1 MHPIFDDPEKRS
13 RGVGVLPFVSMPD
26 YISIVRL
33 KTALR
38 FKASGV
44 DLKNVGVFIH
54 SGDEI
59 WSFTP
64 LPVLTAALEAIT
76 DKDHCEYRSRHSLE
90 AGSSGCKILSWLLR
104 KHFERYLWRFS
115 GQGLFVEGDPMSP
128 RAFFH
133 GENASVRNISYTA
146 DAHQATRKV
155 VVQCAG
161 GKRPW
166 FRNEG
171 FGYQAL
177 PFENFWGVAMEPFFL
192 FTGPDASKP
201 LPYAAQNVHSKHH
214 STKTGQSHLSF
225 WIDFLSSG
233 AALIDLRDRYV
244 DTLFLGRALV
254 PEQT

>member
-1 MHPIFDDPEKRS
+1 
-13 RGVGVLPFVSMPD
+13 VLPFVSMPD
-26 YISIVRL
+26 HISIVRL

-38 FKASGV
+38 FKASSV

-76 DKDHCEYRSRHSLE
+76 DEDHCEYRSRDSLE
-90 AGSSGCKILSWLLR
+90 AGSSGRKIVSWLLR
-104 KHFERYLWRFS
+104 KHFEQYLWRFS
-115 GQGLFVEGDPMSP
+115 GQGLFVEGEPMAP

-133 GENASVRNISYTA
+133 GQNANVRKISYIA
-146 DAHQATRKV
+146 KDARQETRKV
-155 VVQCAG
+155 VVQCSG

-177 PFENFWGVAMEPFFL
+177 PLENIWGVALEPFFL
-192 FTGPDASKP
+192 FTGPDTRKP
-201 LPYAAQNVHSKHH
+201 LPYAAQNVHSRHH
-214 STKTGQSHLSF
+214 STKTDPSHLGF
-225 WIDFLSSG
+225 WVDFLASG
-233 AALIDLRDRYV
+233 APIIDLRDPHV
-244 DTLFLGRALV
+244 DNLFLGRALV
-254 PEQT
+254 REQI